1 MAAKNIKVTIL
12 IRQDTAA
19 NWSSKNPVLKAGEW
33 GYDTTNKIVKLGD
46 GVTAWNDLGQI
57 GGGGGGVAVFAA
69 SADEANKSRG
79 YTRGGEIDKKIKEIE
94 ARLSALEQ

>member
-46 GVTAWNDLGQI
+46 GVTAWNNLGQF
-57 GGGGGGVAVFAA
+57 GGGGGVAVFAA
-69 SADEANKSRG
+69 TADEAEKTRG
-79 YTRGGEIDKKIKEIE
+79 YTRGGEIDKKIKAIE